1 MKCER
6 LRNSIDN
13 SSGESP
19 SVYLALCLI
28 ENIFRDIKDE
38 SGRDIS
44 AIAVGDDS
52 WPIKMALIYRTLE
65 KIYRENKDDLVRGR
79 QQLDSL
85 RSSSSSVIAEFESYE
100 ELYAK
105 LSSLEQEVKEKREKL
120 DFCNNRIENL
130 VAESDQLD
138 LKISEA
144 KGIVDKLDEEKK
156 IDEKKNLLSRLETS
170 RASLEKDREISRK
183 LEQELIHL
191 SDEIMNQDALISDY
205 QKKKKELEATKDNIC
220 AKYDPAQLERTIEK
234 YQNQIEVIELASTE
248 VVNTINE
255 ISSITGNDLD
265 GIKKVNS
272 INDKVLEIGLLLDR
286 LRYDL
291 NKVSEGIKMEALE

>member
-130 VAESDQLD
+130 VTESDQLD

-205 QKKKKELEATKDNIC
+205 RKKNSKLQKI
-220 AKYDPAQLERTIEK
+220 ISV
-234 YQNQIEVIELASTE
+234 QNMIPRNWNVLLR
-248 VVNTINE
+248 NTRI
-255 ISSITGNDLD
+255 
-265 GIKKVNS
+265 
-272 INDKVLEIGLLLDR
+272 R
-286 LRYDL
+286 LKL
-291 NKVSEGIKMEALE
+291 